1 MHLLVCGTE
10 TYLGP
15 TRCQALHK
23 GGGWILRPI
32 PGWER
37 SVPSAVGTL
46 VRLGAW
52 KRSGGIFRK
61 SDLRQ

>member
-23 GGGWILRPI
+23 GADGSSGRLW
-32 PGWER
+32 
-37 SVPSAVGTL
+37 VGEKW
-46 VRLGAW
+46 AEC
-52 KRSGGIFRK
+52 SGDSGEAGSLEGFRRNFQK
-61 SDLRQ
+61 E